1 MEKLLYYYSSFGVM
15 VLNETVILAAPV
27 ISTVVKVFAI
37 LQGLIG
43 GLFGVYL
50 VLVILRWKEYKQ
62 LVKELKAIRHELKM
76 LNEKITFP
84 NKNKKK

>member
-1 MEKLLYYYSSFGVM
+1 M
-15 VLNETVILAAPV
+15 VLNETALLATPV
-27 ISTVVKVFAI
+27 IGPIFKIFAV

-62 LVKELKAIRHELKM
+62 SVKILKSIRHELKM
-76 LNEKITFP
+76 LNEKISFP
-84 NKNKKK
+84 KKKK